1 MKRRFLFLL
10 LLLGGAPAFSGE
22 AVLIQNI
29 GLIDGLTIEY
39 DDWRFNLRMSNTEP
53 LLRLNV
59 ESRVSE
65 DHLNEKIDEVRAFID
80 QAA

>member
-1 MKRRFLFLL
+1 
-10 LLLGGAPAFSGE
+10 
-22 AVLIQNI
+22 
-29 GLIDGLTIEY
+29 
-39 DDWRFNLRMSNTEP
+39 MSNTEP

-65 DHLNEKIDEVRAFID
+65 DHLNEKIVEVRAFID